1 MELDKLNSGL
11 SSKPVLQKGPEKTN
25 NRSYAIFALI
35 VFLIV
40 VGLIYLAVQVFKN
53 KPKLTQNND
62 YVFWSNSISAFPNSG
77 LVSSSTPEEQA
88 IFPIIKT
95 IVKKTAV
102 IKKPAT
108 TIKTPSTSLF
118 ASSDYLKARN
128 TYQTSGYYFQFLNCH
143 GSPGSLVVKKG
154 AKLMLDNRD
163 NKTRKIVFLD
173 RLYNIGAY
181 NYVIV
186 TADKLGKFYITCDG
200 GGAAQINVV
209 P

>member
-95 IVKKTAV
+95 TVKKQQLLKNRQQLLKPHQLRCLPVV
-102 IKKPAT
+102 I
-108 TIKTPSTSLF
+108 I
-118 ASSDYLKARN
+118 
-128 TYQTSGYYFQFLNCH
+128 
-143 GSPGSLVVKKG
+143 
-154 AKLMLDNRD
+154 
-163 NKTRKIVFLD
+163 
-173 RLYNIGAY
+173 
-181 NYVIV
+181 
-186 TADKLGKFYITCDG
+186 
-200 GGAAQINVV
+200 
-209 P
+209 